1 MSNAKDLIVLVA
13 DTNIEFTIRGILARP
28 QSLSMRPVS
37 ADVFVHVERD
47 PGCFARGE
55 EFLRPHSMRY
65 EHALVVFDRDGSGRD
80 ATEREDLEIDLEG
93 RLAQAGWGDRART
106 VIIQPELEAWVWGDS
121 PHIDDVL
128 GWKGRQPSLRT
139 WLASAGFVKAGA
151 VKPHDP
157 KKALREA
164 LRLASKPRSSVLY
177 SQLAR
182 KVSFARCVDPA
193 FAKLKSTL
201 SEWFQP

>member
-1 MSNAKDLIVLVA
+1 
-13 DTNIEFTIRGILARP
+13 
-28 QSLSMRPVS
+28 
-37 ADVFVHVERD
+37 
-47 PGCFARGE
+47 
-55 EFLRPHSMRY
+55 MRY

-80 ATEREDLEIDLEG
+80 AMERHDLEIDLEG
-93 RLAQAGWGDRART
+93 RLAQAGWGDRAT
-106 VIIQPELEAWVWGDS
+106 VVVIQPELEARVWGDS

-128 GWKGRQPSLRT
+128 GWKGRSPGLRA
-139 WLASAGFVKAGA
+139 WLTKAGFIKADA
-151 VKPHDP
+151 IKPQDP

-182 KVSFARCVDPA
+182 RVSFTRCVDPA

-201 SEWFQP
+201 SEWYPP